1 MCHTPCNTCLILG
14 QSSHRFSRMA
24 FLDDDIMVRSQTQVT
39 ILVAGDLAP
48 LGRPEVHLRN
58 GLSKQ
63 VFGHISEL
71 TANHDCFLANLECP
85 LTTSI
90 NRVSKEGPNLK
101 CHPEVALG
109 LKKAGLTLCSIA
121 NNHIFDYGVCGVQ
134 ETIKSLEK
142 HGIAWY
148 GVGENARS
156 ACEPMYMDIKGLR
169 IGFLTFAEHEF
180 NWQSDEV
187 WCTSMLAPAENVLQ
201 IQQAS
206 KECDAL
212 IVYWHGGPEH
222 THYPSPRMVRICRA
236 FAKAGAS
243 AILMSHS
250 HAVMGHEVH
259 QGVPV
264 VYGLGN
270 FLFDMSEDR
279 RVAWRVGILAQLT
292 IRVGEAP
299 DIEIIPVVSDSATGC
314 TNVLPRSRM
323 EQFRQFYES
332 ISQPLN
338 NVEQIDEFWKA
349 FCAYRVLELTK
360 AVTKGVAMLTAGSF
374 LRLLRRNSVPKPESW
389 YRKGAN
395 LLRDWTVCEN
405 HQDTLGCICDL
416 LRRSELA
423 QYRRKAR
430 DISEAMQH
438 ALRTIVCSDENNV

>member
-1 MCHTPCNTCLILG
+1 MSHGIRRACLIPG
-14 QSSHRFSRMA
+14 QFTHRFSCTA
-24 FLDDDIMVRSQTQVT
+24 CLDDDTMAQPQSETT

-58 GLSKQ
+58 GLSEQ
-63 VFGHISEL
+63 VFGHILEL
-71 TANHDCFLANLECP
+71 VSNCDCFLANLECP

-101 CHPEVALG
+101 CHPGVALG
-109 LKKAGLTLCSIA
+109 LKKAGLTLCSLA

-134 ETIKSLEK
+134 ETITSLEK

-148 GVGENARS
+148 GVGENARGAS
-156 ACEPMYMDIKGLR
+156 KPTYMDINGLK
-169 IGFLTFAEHEF
+169 IGFVTFAEHEF
-180 NWQSDEV
+180 NWQSDEA

-222 THYPSPRMVRICRA
+222 THYPSPRMVSICRA

-243 AILMSHS
+243 AVLMSHS
-250 HAVMGHEVH
+250 HAVMGYEVH
-259 QGVPV
+259 QGIPI

-292 IRVGEAP
+292 IRTGQAP
-299 DIEIIPVVSDSATGC
+299 NVEIIPVVSDPATGC
-314 TNVLPRSRM
+314 TDLLPRSRI
-323 EQFRQFYES
+323 EQFRGFYDS

-338 NVEQIDEFWKA
+338 DVLQINEFWKA
-349 FCAYRVLELTK
+349 FCACRVLDLTK
-360 AVTKGVAMLTAGSF
+360 DIVKGSVMLVGG
-374 LRLLRRNSVPKPESW
+374 LLLRSFWRNSVIKRESW

-395 LLRDWTVCEN
+395 LLRGWTVCEN
-405 HQDTLGCICDL
+405 HQDVLGRVFDL
-416 LRRSELA
+416 LRRGELA
-423 QYRRKAR
+423 QYRKQGH
-430 DISEAMQH
+430 DISEAAEQ
-438 ALRTIVCSDENNV
+438 ALHGIVCGE